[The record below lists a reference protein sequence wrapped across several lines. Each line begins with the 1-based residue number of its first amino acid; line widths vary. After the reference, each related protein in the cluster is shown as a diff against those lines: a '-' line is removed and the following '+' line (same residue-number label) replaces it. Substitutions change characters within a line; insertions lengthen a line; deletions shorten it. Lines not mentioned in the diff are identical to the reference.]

1 MSQAVRTQ
9 ITCPRCGHT
18 FTGIIEQ
25 IIDVG
30 VDPQA
35 KQRFLSGQ
43 INMLTCPNCGNP
55 VAIGTPLVYHDPDK
69 ELLIIY
75 VPMELN
81 ISQQERERVTG
92 DLVRRLTEQIPPEK
106 RRAYLLQP
114 RQALTIPGMIDTI
127 LDADGITAEMR
138 EAQREKMRVLEMF
151 LQVNPDQW
159 PRMVEEQDA
168 KIDAEYLQLLLVTAE
183 NAAQTGRAEM
193 AEGLIQLYN
202 FLIENTAAGREALSA
217 AEEQERVIQEITS
230 ELEAMDENMTR
241 EQFMELVLRH
251 AEDDQHIQALVGV
264 MRPAFDYT
272 FFQTLAE
279 KIDAAQGDERERL
292 VRLRDQV
299 LDLTALLD
307 QQTQAVLQR
316 AADTLRVILNSED
329 LDAAIRPRLDQ
340 LDDTFLAVLQANIQA
355 AEQQQN
361 IELTAR
367 LKLVLERVLSILRES
382 APPQIRFINKVMSA
396 ETDEAAQELIEA
408 EAAQFGGELLALMD
422 AIAEDLEASDQPQT
436 AARLRALRQYAETHV
451 ARTRSE
457 KQQ

>member
-9 ITCPRCGHT
+9 ITCPRCGQS

-30 VDPQA
+30 EDPQA

-69 ELLIIY
+69 ELLLIY

-81 ISQQERERVTG
+81 ISQEERERVTG
-92 DLVRRLTEQIPPEK
+92 DMVRRLTERIPQEK

-127 LDADGITAEMR
+127 LESDGITAEMR
-138 EAQREKMRVLEMF
+138 EAQREKLRVMEMF
-151 LQVNPDQW
+151 LQVSPDQW
-159 PRMVEEQDA
+159 PQMVEEQEA
-168 KIDAEYLQLLLVTAE
+168 HIDAQFFQLLLVTAE

-193 AEGLIQLYN
+193 SEGLIQLYN

-217 AEEQERVIQEITS
+217 AEAQEKVIQDITT
-230 ELEAMDENMTR
+230 ELEALGENMTR
-241 EQFMELVLRH
+241 EQFMDLVLRH
-251 AEDDQHIQALVGV
+251 AEDDEHIQALVGV
-264 MRPAFDYT
+264 MRPAFDYV
-272 FFQTLAE
+272 FFQALSE
-279 KIDAAQGDERERL
+279 KIDAAQDDERDRL
-292 VRLRDQV
+292 VHLRDQV
-299 LDLTALLD
+299 LELTALLD

-355 AEQQQN
+355 AEQQN
-361 IELTAR
+361 NLELTAR
-367 LKLVLERVLSILRES
+367 LKLVLERVLAILRES
-382 APPQIRFINKVMSA
+382 APPQIRFINQVMSA
-396 ETDEAAQELIEA
+396 ETDEAAQELIAA
-408 EAAQFGGELLALMD
+408 EGAQFGGELLALMD
-422 AIAEDLEASDQPQT
+422 AIAEDLEASNQAQT
-436 AARLRALRQYAETHV
+436 AARLRALRKYAETHV
-451 ARTRSE
+451 AR
-457 KQQ
+457 

>member
-9 ITCPRCGHT
+9 ITCPRCGQS

-30 VDPQA
+30 EDPQA

-69 ELLIIY
+69 ELLLIY

-81 ISQQERERVTG
+81 ISQEERERVTG
-92 DLVRRLTEQIPPEK
+92 DMVRRLTERIPQEK

-127 LDADGITAEMR
+127 LESDGITAEMR
-138 EAQREKMRVLEMF
+138 EAQRDKLRVMEMF
-151 LQVNPDQW
+151 LQVSPDQW
-159 PRMVEEQDA
+159 PQMVEEQEA
-168 KIDAEYLQLLLVTAE
+168 HIDAQFFQLLLVTAE

-193 AEGLIQLYN
+193 SEGLIQLYN

-217 AEEQERVIQEITS
+217 AEAQEKVIQDITT
-230 ELEAMDENMTR
+230 ELEALGENMTR
-241 EQFMELVLRH
+241 EQFMDLVLRH
-251 AEDDQHIQALVGV
+251 AEDDEHIQALVGV
-264 MRPAFDYT
+264 MRPAFDYV
-272 FFQTLAE
+272 FFQALSE
-279 KIDAAQGDERERL
+279 KIDAAQGDDRDRL
-292 VRLRDQV
+292 VHLRDQV
-299 LDLTALLD
+299 LELTALLD

-355 AEQQQN
+355 AEQQN
-361 IELTAR
+361 NLELTAR
-367 LKLVLERVLSILRES
+367 LKLVLERVLAILRES
-382 APPQIRFINKVMSA
+382 APPQIRFINQVMSA
-396 ETDEAAQELIEA
+396 ETDEAAQELIAA
-408 EAAQFGGELLALMD
+408 EGAQFGGELLALMD
-422 AIAEDLEASDQPQT
+422 AIAEDLEASNQAQT
-436 AARLRALRQYAETHV
+436 AARLRALRKYAETHV
-451 ARTRSE
+451 AR
-457 KQQ
+457 